1 MNNKKDFFEE
11 DDQDYEITIQP
22 PGQNMQKRTRPK
34 FTLLDDID

>member
-22 PGQNMQKRTRPK
+22 PGQKRTRPK
-34 FTLLDDID
+34 FTLLDDIE